1 MSATHSAPAPAPA
14 ALTPLRGAAI
24 AVALLALQAAALY
37 AMGRVPICTCG
48 YVKLWHGAVLSSEN
62 SQHIA
67 DWYTFSHIIHGFLF
81 YGLFWLIRR
90 ITGLPIAFGLALLL
104 SILLEGA
111 WEIAENTDAVINHYR
126 SATISLDYYGDSVL
140 NSVSDT
146 LSMVLG
152 FLIAR
157 LVPVWLTVT
166 SALAMELI
174 VGWLIRDNLTLNVI
188 MLLWPMDWIKAW
200 QGGA

>member
-1 MSATHSAPAPAPA
+1 MTDYLRTPDTPADTLRDTLLG
-14 ALTPLRGAAI
+14 ALVG
-24 AVALLALQAAALY
+24 LA
-37 AMGRVPICTCG
+37 RST
-48 YVKLWHGAVLSSEN
+48 SSEPK
-62 SQHIA
+62 
-67 DWYTFSHIIHGFLF
+67 T
-81 YGLFWLIRR
+81 
-90 ITGLPIAFGLALLL
+90 
-104 SILLEGA
+104 
-111 WEIAENTDAVINHYR
+111 ENTDAVINHYR